1 MNYKNK
7 MAKSVTPPCVMAYSQ
22 IVNFCT
28 VVKTDKNC
36 PAMPRDYSYFKG
48 SSKKMTDLEE
58 ILRST
63 QNDNKH
69 PSPGW
74 DFKTP
79 LKGRFGG
86 ANKAYLEGPK
96 NMSFQSNKMLALHP

>member
-7 MAKSVTPPCVMAYSQ
+7 MAKSVTPPCVMSENH

-36 PAMPRDYSYFKG
+36 
-48 SSKKMTDLEE
+48 KKMTDLEE

-86 ANKAYLEGPK
+86 ANKAYSEGPK